1 MGTGKQI
8 AEYARSAYEG
18 KGGYIWGQSGAIWT
32 TAKQETLVKKYNS
45 DPAKYSDYKMSA
57 EYGSK
62 WIGHNVWDCSGLSM
76 RAAEAAG
83 VSIHHGSNSIW
94 RSDLKETGQKT
105 TGIQLPEGAF
115 VFTGKPGSMPHIG
128 IVTGPDEVTEAKGTK
143 AGVVHSKLSDKKWTY
158 WGLCKDVE
166 FDGEPEP
173 GPEPTPGTWPT
184 LRKGSTGPYVV
195 ECQKELIWL
204 GYDCGPT
211 GADGIYG
218 DKTAA
223 AVKAFQK
230 ANPPLVADGICGP
243 KTWEALHAAIW
254 PYPDPEPDPVGEL
267 YTVTIPHLQKDE
279 AEELVE
285 NYAGAIMQKERG

>member
-1 MGTGKQI
+1 MGTGKQM
-8 AEYARSAYEG
+8 AEYARNAYAG

-32 TAKQETLVKKYNS
+32 TAKQEALVKKYNS

-115 VFTGKPGSMPHIG
+115 VFTGTENDHPHIG

-143 AGVVHSKLSDKKWTY
+143 SGVVHSKLSDKKWTY
-158 WGLCKDVE
+158 WGLCKNIT

-173 GPEPTPGTWPT
+173 GPEQKPT
-184 LRKGSTGPYVV
+184 LRRGDSGSYVTLA
-195 ECQKELIWL
+195 QAELIQR
-204 GYDCGPT
+204 GYDLGSY
-211 GADGIYG
+211 GADGKFG
-218 DKTAA
+218 AKTEA
-223 AVKAFQK
+223 AVKAFQRDWGLTVDGIIGQK
-230 ANPPLVADGICGP
+230 TWAMLDSTPAKVQYYVVIHHLSLADAEALVA
-243 KTWEALHAAIW
+243 LH
-254 PYPDPEPDPVGEL
+254 P
-267 YTVTIPHLQKDE
+267 
-279 AEELVE
+279 
-285 NYAGAIMQKERG
+285 GAQMIKEDDA